1 MMPSATAVRRRF
13 SGLTVQ
19 KVLQPPADWPLTLTV
34 VIDTEEEFD
43 WGAPFDATSTDT
55 TNAAYQYLAQDLFRA
70 RGVVPTYV
78 VDYPMAVAP
87 EAVGI
92 LRGWMEAG
100 EAEIGAHLQP
110 WVTPPFVEEINARH
124 SYPGNLSPE
133 LERQKLAAL
142 TDAIIANFGC
152 QPLVYKAGRYGLGP
166 ATANTL
172 VELGYTVDT
181 SLVPYTSF
189 TRDGGPD
196 FSDFDNSPLLAAP
209 RLVVLPLSVHF
220 VGRLADYGGQLFPVI
235 ASPRGR
241 RLRLPAISARLGLIE
256 RLRLSP
262 EGHSAEDMIRQ
273 TRAAIANGTRLLMLT
288 YHSSTLLPGATPYAR
303 DRAQRDAVV
312 KAIERYLAFFHDEC
326 GGRSLTAT
334 QVAEALSAAAGQ
346 VG

>member
-1 MMPSATAVRRRF
+1 MMPPATAARRRF

-142 TDAIIANFGC
+142 TDL
-152 QPLVYKAGRYGLGP
+152 LV
-166 ATANTL
+166 
-172 VELGYTVDT
+172 
-181 SLVPYTSF
+181 
-189 TRDGGPD
+189 
-196 FSDFDNSPLLAAP
+196 
-209 RLVVLPLSVHF
+209 
-220 VGRLADYGGQLFPVI
+220 VI
-235 ASPRGR
+235 AS
-241 RLRLPAISARLGLIE
+241 I
-256 RLRLSP
+256 
-262 EGHSAEDMIRQ
+262 
-273 TRAAIANGTRLLMLT
+273 
-288 YHSSTLLPGATPYAR
+288 
-303 DRAQRDAVV
+303 
-312 KAIERYLAFFHDEC
+312 
-326 GGRSLTAT
+326 
-334 QVAEALSAAAGQ
+334 
-346 VG
+346 